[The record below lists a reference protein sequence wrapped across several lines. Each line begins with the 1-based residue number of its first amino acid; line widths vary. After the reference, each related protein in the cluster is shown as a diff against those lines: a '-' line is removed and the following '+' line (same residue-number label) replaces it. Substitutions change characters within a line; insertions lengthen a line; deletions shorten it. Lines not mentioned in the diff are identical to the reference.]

1 MLSISYGIAGSLRCD
16 DQSIASNIYIQY
28 SFDVVT
34 NTFATGKGP
43 EHDRAHDINLAKDI
57 CDGES
62 LEIPND
68 FTQN

>member
-1 MLSISYGIAGSLRCD
+1 MWELPELPEVYVAMIKVLLLIY
-16 DQSIASNIYIQY
+16 IYIQY
-28 SFDVVT
+28 SFDVVM

-68 FTQN
+68 FTQD